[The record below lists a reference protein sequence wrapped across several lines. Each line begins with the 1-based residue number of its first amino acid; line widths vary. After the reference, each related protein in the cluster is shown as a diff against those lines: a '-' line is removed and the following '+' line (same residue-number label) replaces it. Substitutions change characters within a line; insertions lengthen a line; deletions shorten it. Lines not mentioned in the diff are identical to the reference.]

1 MMPRPTKFTEPVRQK
16 VIEAIGIGLN
26 YVLAAQYAGIR
37 KTTLYRWLSLGREG
51 DPVFS
56 QFWEDCKKAEARC
69 AAGAMGVIIQ
79 AAKDGKWQASAW
91 MLERRFG
98 YRAQQ
103 DPVVEINVESET
115 VNVKQM
121 ITDLQGSKD
130 LLNKLMGP
138 KVDLDE

>member
-1 MMPRPTKFTEPVRQK
+1 MARPTKFTEPVKRK
-16 VIEAIGIGLN
+16 VIEGIGVGLN

-51 DPVFS
+51 DPGFLE
-56 QFWEDCKKAEARC
+56 FWEECKKAEARC
-69 AAGAMGVIIQ
+69 AAGSLGVVIQ
-79 AAKDGKWQASAW
+79 AAQDGKWQAAAW

-98 YRAQQ
+98 YKAQQ

-115 VNVKQM
+115 VNVQQM
-121 ITDLQGSKD
+121 ITDLKGSKD
-130 LLNKLMGP
+130 ILEKIMGP